1 MKVTIKNNGP
11 LNGNEVPQLY
21 IDFPAGAGEPN
32 NQLRGFTKVM
42 IANGAGS
49 AVYFGLNTRHLS
61 VWEGQWNLVHGQY
74 NVYVGASSRDI
85 RVRGSFTI

>member
-49 AVYFGLNTRHLS
+49 DVYFGLTSRHLS
-61 VWEGQWNLVHGQY
+61 IWEGKWNQVPGQY
-74 NVYVGASSRDI
+74 NVYIGASSRDI
-85 RVRGSFTI
+85 RVRGLFTL